1 MVGRVSIKDLRW
13 NWSMNS
19 YLACRAWRSFG
30 FRDSQSFD
38 GMPCTLM
45 PSSRSMV
52 DSPLVVYDVQF
63 EFLIEKCA
71 LTKDGGKRALVTR
84 RRTDANE
91 RTWKPQLTA
100 YFFPGFFSVMV
111 FVAGAGPS
119 AALHDSGR
127 RRSTEATAGGPGAG
141 RYALPGGPA
150 GLRGAPPRGN
160 RNAPGGWPS
169 LRSGAGE
176 GRLRTRLQRPRRTG
190 ILNAPRGF
198 ASRRSAVFGIRGGRG
213 AGNDIP
219 GRKAA
224 GFASS
229 SFRTCGLVLDCMRVP
244 CLS

>member
-119 AALHDSGR
+119 AGFAAGL
-127 RRSTEATAGGPGAG
+127 ATAG
-141 RYALPGGPA
+141 A
-150 GLRGAPPRGN
+150 GLIAQI
-160 RNAPGGWPS
+160 AF
-169 LRSGAGE
+169 RSIVIA
-176 GRLRTRLQRPRRTG
+176 
-190 ILNAPRGF
+190 F
-198 ASRRSAVFGIRGGRG
+198 AL
-213 AGNDIP
+213 
-219 GRKAA
+219 AA
-224 GFASS
+224 FK
-229 SFRTCGLVLDCMRVP
+229 
-244 CLS
+244 